1 MILRCLFQILLLDVP
16 QDSVLGPILFN
27 IFINDLF
34 LFIKDVEPASFAC
47 GNTIYAARNNIE
59 ELIKV
64 LEKENE
70 PAIDV

>member
-34 LFIKDVEPASFAC
+34 LFFKDVEPANFAC